1 MVDITVIVQ
10 DFNVYILLMVKRI
23 IIHIPVVRAMLNNY
37 LSVSIPKPEAQN
49 VLANGI
55 RIFPPLE
62 SMLNTFSS

>member
-1 MVDITVIVQ
+1 
-10 DFNVYILLMVKRI
+10 MVKRI